1 MQSLD
6 AGGEFFSLLPGVG
19 QLLLEV
25 EVGLSDLVDPLILLT
40 DQVLVLLQ
48 DAGVRGRLVVGTLM
62 RSQMLKM
69 FGSG

>member
-1 MQSLD
+1 M
-6 AGGEFFSLLPGVG
+6 LPGVG